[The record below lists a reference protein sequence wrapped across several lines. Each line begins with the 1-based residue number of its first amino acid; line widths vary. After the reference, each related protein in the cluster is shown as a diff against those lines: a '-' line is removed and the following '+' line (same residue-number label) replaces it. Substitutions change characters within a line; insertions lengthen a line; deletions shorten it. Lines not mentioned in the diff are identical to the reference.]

1 MWMICTKEFRQF
13 FSSLTGY
20 IAIVT
25 FLLLNGLFLFVF
37 PDTSLLEY
45 GYASLDGYFR
55 IAPWIFLFLIPT
67 ITMKSFSE
75 EYKTGTFEML
85 KTYPLTP
92 SQIVWGKFFGAL
104 FIVFLALLPTII
116 YAISMQ
122 QLSTVGG
129 IDTGSTI
136 GSYMGLLLLGSVFTA
151 IGICTSSFTSNTV
164 IAFILGAVVCLLFY
178 AGFDALASLPIFRN
192 GADYYLQMI
201 GLNFH
206 YKNIS
211 RGVIDIRDILYFL
224 GIIYLCAWVMR
235 RNILIR

>member
-1 MWMICTKEFRQF
+1 MWMICTKECRQF

-37 PDTSLLEY
+37 PNTSLLEY
-45 GYASLDGYFR
+45 GYASLDSYFR

-67 ITMKSFSE
+67 ITMKSFAE
-75 EYKTGTFEML
+75 EYKSGTFEML

-92 SQIVWGKFFGAL
+92 AQIVWGKFFGAL
-104 FIVFLALLPTII
+104 FIVFLSLLPTII
-116 YAISMQ
+116 YAVSMQ
-122 QLSTVGG
+122 KLSAVGG

-136 GSYMGLLLLGSVFTA
+136 GSYIGLLLLGSVFTA

-164 IAFILGAVVCLLFY
+164 IAFILGAVICLFFY
-178 AGFDALASLPIFRN
+178 AGFDAIASLPIFQN

-211 RGVIDIRDILYFL
+211 RGVVDIRDLVYFI
-224 GIIYLCAWVMR
+224 GIIYLCGLVTR
-235 RNILIR
+235 RNLLIR